1 MTDVA
6 QRMRAIA
13 PFRVMEILA
22 RARAMEAAGRDVV
35 HMEIGEPDFVSPQ
48 PVIDAGI
55 ASLRAGLTHYTPAAG
70 LPKLREAIAAYYRQR
85 FAVTVDPAHIIITPG
100 SSGAL
105 QLVLGALVN
114 PGDEVLLT
122 AAYTPVL
129 RLGQTLQVHDPWGGP
144 SYQGKIT
151 RLRHIGATDTRG
163 NVRISTEIT
172 LKKPRTH
179 A

>member
-1 MTDVA
+1 MPDIMLIRGAGDYPGDDVIEPLA
-6 QRMRAIA
+6 AS
-13 PFRVMEILA
+13 VTVA
-22 RARAMEAAGRDVV
+22 RALGQAIIDDA
-35 HMEIGEPDFVSPQ
+35 EPC
-48 PVIDAGI
+48 
-55 ASLRAGLTHYTPAAG
+55 
-70 LPKLREAIAAYYRQR
+70 
-85 FAVTVDPAHIIITPG
+85 
-100 SSGAL
+100 
-105 QLVLGALVN
+105 
-114 PGDEVLLT
+114 DEVLLT